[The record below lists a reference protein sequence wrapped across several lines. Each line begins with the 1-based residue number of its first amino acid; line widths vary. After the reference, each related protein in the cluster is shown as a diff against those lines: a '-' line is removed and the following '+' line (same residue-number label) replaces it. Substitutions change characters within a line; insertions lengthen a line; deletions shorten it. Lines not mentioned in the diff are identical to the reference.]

1 MASYLRK
8 VDGYNIAVN
17 DASDLNPDSNSSLRC
32 KKQAEHEVE
41 EKETQLEDLKLR
53 RLETAAYLKELENKL
68 ARLKAERAEHKTIE
82 EEAYLAWIRSEQ
94 ASYGY
99 NRDVLATEKI
109 IVDTKGEADEQA
121 RRVSTLEQEIGSLRT
136 RLLAVAQNTQPQA
149 SGIKRSLNRD
159 SDRDHDRDQDHE
171 SRRKRLR
178 MQEKEEGL
186 ELADPKF
193 HTQEEWTRATF
204 AKKNGIFFTYAR
216 VEEKARVMTAKVIGI
231 LESVICAIPPM
242 PLQIRRVFRNSPR
255 ELADQTY
262 KVPSGIRVLA
272 DKPYHVFFDSLAEG
286 VQALQQDVEAMVT
299 QLINLQHC
307 FVSDAEP
314 SADNVGELLKS
325 LENTYMWHELN
336 DFIGFDLE
344 DKNHDKPD
352 QLRLSVSRALR
363 KGSNVSGQVE
373 WYLSHL
379 VEQISRF
386 ALVSTLLGGCLL
398 ECFGR
403 GDFENADHGIKGLR
417 LRDIAKIVEQH
428 YNLERAL
435 FIENHLC
442 AMRFRRS
449 RWLGFGFYHVNLCS
463 EKLDGA
469 PRKILNKLVTHTKQ
483 PLDDIWDLLYGHQLA
498 FERRSPMLLHGS
510 GSESESDASY
520 DSTDES
526 SSDESSNTEDSSWEN
541 EDGAGN

>member
-8 VDGYNIAVN
+8 VDGENIAVN
-17 DASDLNPDSNSSLRC
+17 NASHLNPDSDSSLRC

-41 EKETQLEDLKLR
+41 EKETELEDLKLCL
-53 RLETAAYLKELENKL
+53 LETAAYLEKLENKL
-68 ARLKAERAEHKTIE
+68 TRLKAERAEHKTIE
-82 EEAYLAWIRSEQ
+82 EEAYPAWIRSEQ

-99 NRDVLATEKI
+99 NRDVLATEEI
-109 IVDTKGEADEQA
+109 IIDTKGEADDQA
-121 RRVSTLEQEIGSLRT
+121 RRVITLEQEIGSLRT
-136 RLLAVAQNTQPQA
+136 RLPAVAQNTQPQA

-159 SDRDHDRDQDHE
+159 RDRDHE

-178 MQEKEEGL
+178 IQEKEEGL

-204 AKKNGIFFTYAR
+204 AKKNGIFYTYAR

-242 PLQIRRVFRNSPR
+242 PLQIRRVFRNSPQ

-286 VQALQQDVEAMVT
+286 VQALQKDVEVMVT
-299 QLINLQHC
+299 QLINLEQC
-307 FVSDAEP
+307 FVLGVEL
-314 SADNVGELLKS
+314 SADN
-325 LENTYMWHELN
+325 
-336 DFIGFDLE
+336 
-344 DKNHDKPD
+344 
-352 QLRLSVSRALR
+352 
-363 KGSNVSGQVE
+363 VE

-403 GDFENADHGIKGLR
+403 GDFEDADHGIKGLR
-417 LRDIAKIVEQH
+417 LGDMAKIVEQH
-428 YNLERAL
+428 YNLERAP
-435 FIENHLC
+435 FIENYLY

-469 PRKILNKLVTHTKQ
+469 PRKILNKLVAHTQQ

-498 FERRSPMLLHGS
+498 FERRSPTLLHGS

-520 DSTDES
+520 DSIDES
-526 SSDESSNTEDSSWEN
+526 SSDEGSSTEDSSWET